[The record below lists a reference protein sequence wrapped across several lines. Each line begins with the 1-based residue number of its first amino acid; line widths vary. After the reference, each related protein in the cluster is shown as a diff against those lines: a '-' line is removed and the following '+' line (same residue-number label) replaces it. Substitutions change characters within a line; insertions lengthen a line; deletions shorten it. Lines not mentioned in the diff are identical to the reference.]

1 MGDHAKA
8 KVTCEKALTVGKAA
22 LGLYHPEVVSA
33 CCMLA
38 SLLYELEDYEGS
50 LHYYVE
56 SLCIEKVLLLDGC
69 HERMVTILA
78 NIAQIHRHRQDPRSA
93 FLAYGEIYSLQVQ
106 LHGPSS
112 LVLASTLSDMGL
124 MEYEM
129 TAYTPSLFLY
139 QATLSIQRDH
149 YESDD
154 NLCIATTINSIGLVL
169 YYKGDHGLARHCF
182 VQSLKI
188 REKLLGSDHSDVA
201 VSWYNVAT
209 VYLRTGYEDLAIEF
223 YKEVLRIERFAL
235 DVSELQHLTVNYL
248 GFAYQARGDIEQAL
262 DYFSEALE
270 IERTL
275 EGNEGTIGKLLNLI
289 GNIHL
294 SCGNIPA
301 MMQCY
306 AEAVRLLRRSGGG
319 NEALIISGLN
329 YYGISKLHPPCA
341 ALA

>member
-1 MGDHAKA
+1 M
-8 KVTCEKALTVGKAA
+8 
-22 LGLYHPEVVSA
+22 
-33 CCMLA
+33 
-38 SLLYELEDYEGS
+38 
-50 LHYYVE
+50 
-56 SLCIEKVLLLDGC
+56 
-69 HERMVTILA
+69 
-78 NIAQIHRHRQDPRSA
+78 
-93 FLAYGEIYSLQVQ
+93 
-106 LHGPSS
+106 
-112 LVLASTLSDMGL
+112 
-124 MEYEM
+124 
-129 TAYTPSLFLY
+129 
-139 QATLSIQRDH
+139 
-149 YESDD
+149 
-154 NLCIATTINSIGLVL
+154 NSIGLVL
-169 YYKGDHGLARHCF
+169 YYKGDHSLARDYF

-188 REKLLGSDHSDVA
+188 RSKLLGSDRSDVA

-248 GFAYQARGDIEQAL
+248 GFAYQALGDSEQAL

-275 EGNEGTIGKLLNLI
+275 EGNEGTLGKLLNLI